1 MSLEAQVN
9 DLKTERFKVR
19 GMHCANCAL
28 TIEGAVRSLG
38 GVRDAHVNFAAETL
52 TVRAAEAVRKSAIE
66 ESVAKA
72 GYQLLEEDTG
82 VRAGE
87 SALDQIEARQNLL
100 WVIASA
106 IVVALVMYLDMLGS
120 RGTELVAFAVTTVL
134 MSTAGLTFYRGAWIA
149 LRNRTANMDTL
160 VALAISAAYAYSVLT
175 TFPDLF
181 FAGPRFF
188 DTAAELILFIRFGKY
203 LEARARGR
211 AMAALRSLLKLVPD
225 TAIVVRDGAEITV
238 AANEVRVDDVVIVRP
253 GTRIPVDGVVV
264 SGASAIDES
273 MLTGE
278 SMPVEKGQGA
288 AVSGGTLNTSG
299 ALTMRATRVGR
310 DTALAQI
317 VRMVEEAQADRAPI
331 QRVADYVA
339 ARFVPAVILIAG
351 LTFAVWM
358 WLGPGLVMALTSAV
372 AVLVIAC
379 PCAMGLA
386 TPTALMVGS
395 AVGLRCGILVK
406 RASALEIVTRVR
418 AIFFDKT
425 GTLTEGRPQL
435 DTLKI
440 LDGEERSAIETAAA
454 VASRSTHPLSTA
466 VVTYADAHGIKRRE
480 ADAVEEHA
488 AMGMTAKLDGKEV
501 ALGNARLM
509 QSRGVVIDDHARRTA
524 DGIATSA
531 ATPLYLAI
539 DGRIVAILGFRD
551 RIRKEARAA
560 LREIRAMGIRTIML
574 SGDAEPVA
582 RQVAEDLGLD
592 EYHAELSPADK
603 IELVR
608 KSRAQDIFT
617 AMVGDGINDAPALA
631 AADIG
636 IAIGSGTDA
645 AKDTGDIILTRD
657 DLYDMVRALVLG
669 RLTLRKVKQ
678 NLFWAFFY
686 NVAGIPIAAGVLY
699 PFFGITLNPAFAGLA
714 MALSSVSVV
723 TNALLLTRARKTL
736 GQIGSPAEEPADLPK
751 DQPQSTG
758 TSNHDSNTHHPN
770 GDFADNHLAKIES
783 AGNGKMDSKLKC
795 EKCGE
800 EIATPMHCD
809 RPMHIETVN
818 GVAKLVC
825 WMGAGCGV
833 ADIPS
838 HCSEQMHEVRTV

>member
-1 MSLEAQVN
+1 VETE
-9 DLKTERFKVR
+9 LKTERFKVR

-28 TIEGAVRSLG
+28 TIEGAVRGLD
-38 GVRDAHVNFAAETL
+38 GVREANVNFAAETL
-52 TVRAAEAVRKSAIE
+52 TVRADESVLKSAIE
-66 ESVAKA
+66 DSVARA
-72 GYQLLEEDTG
+72 GYQLLDEDTG
-82 VRAGE
+82 LRAGE
-87 SALDQIEARQNLL
+87 SALDKIEARQNLL
-100 WVIASA
+100 WVIATG
-106 IVVALVMYLDMLGS
+106 IVAALVMYLDIRGS
-120 RGTELVAFAVTTVL
+120 RPADLAAFAITTAL
-134 MSTAGLTFYRGAWIA
+134 MLTAGLTFYRGAWTA

-160 VALAISAAYAYSVLT
+160 VALGISAAYGYSVLT
-175 TFPDLF
+175 TFPDRF

-225 TAIVVRDGAEITV
+225 TAVVVRDGKEISV
-238 AANEVRVDDVVIVRP
+238 AANEVRVDEVVIVRP
-253 GTRIPVDGVVV
+253 GTRVPVDGVVI

-299 ALTMRATRVGR
+299 ALTIRATRVGV
-310 DTALAQI
+310 DTALAQV

-339 ARFVPAVILIAG
+339 ARFVPAVILIAA

-418 AIFFDKT
+418 AMFFDKT
-425 GTLTEGRPQL
+425 GTLTEGHPQL
-435 DTLKI
+435 DTLEI
-440 LDGEERSAIETAAA
+440 LDGDEHAAIEVAAA
-454 VASRSTHPLSTA
+454 VALRSTHPLSMA
-466 VVTYADAHGIKRRE
+466 IVAYANDHGIKPPE
-480 ADAVEEHA
+480 ADGIEEQA
-488 AMGMTAKLDGKEV
+488 AMGMTARLDGKEV

-509 QSRGVVIDDHARRTA
+509 QNRGATIDDSARA
-524 DGIATSA
+524 AAASVA
-531 ATPLYLAI
+531 ASVATPLYLAI
-539 DGRIVAILGFRD
+539 NGKVVAILGFRD
-551 RIRKEARAA
+551 RIRKEARDA

-574 SGDAEPVA
+574 SGDANAVA
-582 RQVAEDLGLD
+582 HKVAEDLDLD
-592 EYHAELSPADK
+592 EYHAELTPADK

-608 KSRAQDIFT
+608 KSRSQDIFT

-636 IAIGSGTDA
+636 IAIGSGTDV
-645 AKDTGDIILTRD
+645 AKETGDIILTRD
-657 DLYDMVRALVLG
+657 DLYDIVRALALG

-723 TNALLLTRARKTL
+723 TNALLLSRARRTL
-736 GQIGSPAEEPADLPK
+736 AQIGSTAHEPTDLAK
-751 DQPQSTG
+751 DPSPTSG
-758 TSNHDSNTHHPN
+758 TSNHHPEN
-770 GDFADNHLAKIES
+770 QLPKIERS
-783 AGNGKMDSKLKC
+783 EDGKMDSKLSC

-809 RPMHIETVN
+809 RPMHVEAVN
-818 GVAKLVC
+818 GAAKLVC
-825 WMGAGCGV
+825 WMGPGCGV
-833 ADIPS
+833 ADIPK

>member
-1 MSLEAQVN
+1 
-9 DLKTERFKVR
+9 
-19 GMHCANCAL
+19 MHCANCAL
-28 TIEGAVRSLG
+28 TIEGAVRGLA
-38 GVRDAHVNFAAETL
+38 GVREANVNFAAETL
-52 TVRAAEAVRKSAIE
+52 TVRAD
-66 ESVAKA
+66 ESVARNAIENRVAEA

-82 VRAGE
+82 LRAGE
-87 SALDQIEARQNLL
+87 SALDKTEARQNLL

-106 IVVALVMYLDMLGS
+106 IVAALVMYLGMRGS
-120 RGTELVAFAVTTVL
+120 RAADLAAFAITTAL
-134 MSTAGLTFYRGAWIA
+134 MFTAGLTFYRGAWIA

-160 VALAISAAYAYSVLT
+160 VALGISAAYGYSILT

-211 AMAALRSLLKLVPD
+211 AMAALRSLLNLVPD
-225 TAIVVRDGAEITV
+225 VAVVVRDSREISIP
-238 AANEVRVDDVVIVRP
+238 ASEVRVDDVVIVRP
-253 GTRIPVDGVVV
+253 GTRIPVDGVVI
-264 SGASAIDES
+264 SGASAVDES

-288 AVSGGTLNTSG
+288 VVAGGTLNTSG
-299 ALTMRATRVGR
+299 ALTIRATRVGA

-317 VRMVEEAQADRAPI
+317 VKMVEEAQADRAPI

-339 ARFVPAVILIAG
+339 ARFVPAVIVIAA

-395 AVGLRCGILVK
+395 AVGLRCGILFK

-418 AIFFDKT
+418 AMFFDKT

-435 DTLKI
+435 DTIKI
-440 LDGEERSAIETAAA
+440 LAGDKDATIEAAAA

-466 VVTYADAHGIKRRE
+466 VVAYADSHGIKPRQ

-488 AMGMTAKLDGKEV
+488 AMGLTATLDGKEI

-509 QSRGVVIDDHARRTA
+509 QSRSIAIDDDAGRTA
-524 DGIATSA
+524 ESIAASA

-539 DGRIVAILGFRD
+539 DGKVVAILGFRD
-551 RIRKEARAA
+551 RIRKEARGA
-560 LREIRAMGIRTIML
+560 LRDIRAMGIRTIML
-574 SGDAEPVA
+574 SGDAEAVA
-582 RQVAEDLGLD
+582 REVAKDLGLD

-608 KSRAQDIFT
+608 NSRAQDIFT

-645 AKDTGDIILTRD
+645 AKETGDIILTRD
-657 DLYDMVRALVLG
+657 DLYDIVRVLVLG

-686 NVAGIPIAAGVLY
+686 NTAGIPIAAGVLY
-699 PFFGITLNPAFAGLA
+699 PFFGITLNPALAGLA

-723 TNALLLTRARKTL
+723 TNALLLSRARKTL
-736 GQIGSPAEEPADLPK
+736 AQIGSTPPESADFPK
-751 DQPQSTG
+751 NQQPTTVS
-758 TSNHDSNTHHPN
+758 SNHHP
-770 GDFADNHLAKIES
+770 KVES
-783 AGNGKMDSKLKC
+783 SGNGKMDSKLKC

-809 RPMHIETVN
+809 RQMHVETVN
-818 GVAKLVC
+818 GAAKLVC
-825 WMGAGCGV
+825 WMGPGCGV
-833 ADIPS
+833 ADIPT
-838 HCSEQMHEVRTV
+838 HCGEPMHEVRTV

>member
-1 MSLEAQVN
+1 
-9 DLKTERFKVR
+9 
-19 GMHCANCAL
+19 MHCANCAL
-28 TIEGAVRSLG
+28 TIEGAVRG
-38 GVRDAHVNFAAETL
+38 IEGVREANVNFAAETL
-52 TVRAAEAVRKSAIE
+52 TVRADDSVAPNVIE
-66 ESVAKA
+66 DRVAKA
-72 GYQLLEEDTG
+72 GYQLVDDDTG
-82 VRAGE
+82 IRAGE
-87 SALDQIEARQNLL
+87 SALDKIEARQNLM

-106 IVVALVMYLDMLGS
+106 IVAALVMYLDMREG
-120 RGTELVAFAVTTVL
+120 RDADLVAFALTTAL
-134 MSTAGLTFYRGAWIA
+134 MFTAGLTFYRGAWIA

-160 VALAISAAYAYSVLT
+160 VALGISAAYGYSVLT
-175 TFPDLF
+175 TFPDRF

-211 AMAALRSLLKLVPD
+211 AMAALRSLLNLVPE
-225 TAIVVRDGAEITV
+225 TAVAVRDGNEISIPAT
-238 AANEVRVDDVVIVRP
+238 EVRVDDVLIVRP
-253 GTRIPVDGVVV
+253 GARIPVDGVVV
-264 SGASAIDES
+264 SGASAVDES

-288 AVSGGTLNTSG
+288 TVAGGTLNTSG
-299 ALTMRATRVGR
+299 ALTIRATRVGA

-339 ARFVPAVILIAG
+339 ARFVPAVILIAA

-395 AVGLRCGILVK
+395 AVGLKCGILFK

-418 AIFFDKT
+418 AMFFDKT

-440 LDGEERSAIETAAA
+440 IAGDQPAALQAAA
-454 VASRSTHPLSTA
+454 ALASRSTHPLSMA
-466 VVTYADAHGIKRRE
+466 VVAYANAHGIKAQSAE
-480 ADAVEEHA
+480 GVQEHA
-488 AMGMTAKLDGKEV
+488 AMGLTAMLDGKEI

-509 QSRGVVIDDHARRTA
+509 QSRGVQIDDKARSTVEA
-524 DGIATSA
+524 IAASA

-539 DGRIVAILGFRD
+539 DGKVVAILGFRD
-551 RIRKEARAA
+551 RIRTEARGA

-574 SGDAEPVA
+574 SGDTEAVA
-582 RQVAEDLGLD
+582 RTVARELDLD
-592 EYHAELSPADK
+592 EYHAELSPTDK

-608 KSRAQDIFT
+608 KSRAADIFT

-631 AADIG
+631 AADIA

-645 AKDTGDIILTRD
+645 AKETGDVILIRD
-657 DLYDMVRALVLG
+657 DLFDIVRALVLG

-699 PFFGITLNPAFAGLA
+699 PFFGITLNPALAGLA

-723 TNALLLTRARKTL
+723 TNALLLSRARKTL
-736 GQIGSPAEEPADLPK
+736 AGIGSD
-751 DQPQSTG
+751 DITPQS
-758 TSNHDSNTHHPN
+758 SNHHPS
-770 GDFADNHLAKIES
+770 IET
-783 AGNGKMDSKLKC
+783 AETTGNKVMDSKLKC
-795 EKCGE
+795 EKCGV

-809 RPMHIETVN
+809 RQMHIDMVK
-818 GVAKLVC
+818 GDRKLVC
-825 WMGAGCGV
+825 WMGPGCGV
-833 ADIPS
+833 ADIPA
-838 HCSEQMHEVRTV
+838 HCGVPMNEVRTV

>member
-1 MSLEAQVN
+1 
-9 DLKTERFKVR
+9 
-19 GMHCANCAL
+19 MHCANCAL
-28 TIEGAVRSLG
+28 TIEGAVRG
-38 GVRDAHVNFAAETL
+38 IDGVREANVNFAAETL
-52 TVRAAEAVRKSAIE
+52 TVRVDDSVARVAIE
-66 ESVAKA
+66 ETVAKA
-72 GYQLLEEDTG
+72 GYQLLDEETG

-87 SALDQIEARQNLL
+87 SALDKTEARHNLM

-106 IVVALVMYLDMLGS
+106 IVAALVMYLDMLGS
-120 RGTELVAFAVTTVL
+120 RAADLVAFGITTAL
-134 MSTAGLTFYRGAWIA
+134 MCTAGLTFYRGAWIA

-160 VALAISAAYAYSVLT
+160 VALGISAAYGYSVLT
-175 TFPDLF
+175 TFPNLF

-211 AMAALRSLLKLVPD
+211 AMAALRSLLNLVPD
-225 TAIVVRDGAEITV
+225 IAIVAREGKEISI

-253 GTRIPVDGVVV
+253 GTRIPVDGIVV
-264 SGASAIDES
+264 SGASAVDES

-288 AVSGGTLNTSG
+288 TVAGGTLNTSG
-299 ALTMRATRVGR
+299 ALTIRATRVGA

-317 VRMVEEAQADRAPI
+317 VKMVEEAQADRAPI
-331 QRVADYVA
+331 QRIADYVA
-339 ARFVPAVILIAG
+339 ARFVPAVILIAA
-351 LTFAVWM
+351 LTFAIWM
-358 WLGPGLVMALTSAV
+358 WLGPGLVMALTSMV

-395 AVGLRCGILVK
+395 AVGLRSGILFK

-425 GTLTEGRPQL
+425 GTLTEGRPEL

-440 LDGEERSAIETAAA
+440 LGRSRAAGTPRTSTEVEGKFGVDELTALSAAA
-454 VASRSTHPLSTA
+454 TVASRSTHPLSTA
-466 VVTYADAHGIKRRE
+466 VVAYAESHGIKPRA
-480 ADAVEEHA
+480 ADAIEEHA
-488 AMGMTAKLDGKEV
+488 AMGMTAKLEGQEI

-509 QSRGVVIDDHARRTA
+509 QSRGVAIDDSARKSA
-524 DGIATSA
+524 DGMAASA

-539 DGRIVAILGFRD
+539 DGKVVAILGFRD
-551 RIRKEARAA
+551 RIRKEARGA
-560 LREIRAMGIRTIML
+560 LREIRTLGIRTIML
-574 SGDAEPVA
+574 SGDAEAVA
-582 RQVAEDLGLD
+582 RTVAQELGLD

-603 IELVR
+603 IELVK

-645 AKDTGDIILTRD
+645 AKETGDIILTRD
-657 DLYDMVRALVLG
+657 DLYDIVRALVLG

-699 PFFGITLNPAFAGLA
+699 PWFGITLNPALAGLA

-723 TNALLLTRARKTL
+723 TNALLLSRAGKTL
-736 GQIGSPAEEPADLPK
+736 AQIGSSAPEPMELPK
-751 DQPQSTG
+751 DQPSVTG
-758 TSNHDSNTHHPN
+758 SSNHNSNNHHAN
-770 GDFADNHLAKIES
+770 VEGS
-783 AGNGKMDSKLKC
+783 GNGNMDSKLKC

-809 RPMHIETVN
+809 RQMHVETVN
-818 GVAKLVC
+818 GTAKLVC
-825 WMGAGCGV
+825 WMGPGCGV
-833 ADIPS
+833 ADLPA
-838 HCSEQMHEVRTV
+838 HCSEPMHEVRTA

>member
-1 MSLEAQVN
+1 VEAQVKEPIS
-9 DLKTERFKVR
+9 LKTERFKVR

-28 TIEGAVRSLG
+28 TIEGAVRGLE
-38 GVRDAHVNFAAETL
+38 GVREANVNFAAETL
-52 TVRAAEAVRKSAIE
+52 TVRASESVAKSAIE
-66 ESVAKA
+66 AIVAKT
-72 GYQLLEEDTG
+72 GYQLAEEETG

-87 SALDQIEARQNLL
+87 SALDKTEVRHNLM

-106 IVVALVMYLDMLGS
+106 VVAALVMYLDMLG
-120 RGTELVAFAVTTVL
+120 GHTADLIAFGITTAL
-134 MSTAGLTFYRGAWIA
+134 MFTAGLTFYRGAWIA

-160 VALAISAAYAYSVLT
+160 VALGISAAYGYSVLT
-175 TFPDLF
+175 TFPDWF

-211 AMAALRSLLKLVPD
+211 AMAALRSLLNLVPD
-225 TAIVVRDGAEITV
+225 TAIVVREGKE
-238 AANEVRVDDVVIVRP
+238 AAIAASEVRVDDTVIVRP
-253 GTRIPVDGVVV
+253 GTRIPVDGIVV
-264 SGASAIDES
+264 SGASAVDES

-288 AVSGGTLNTSG
+288 GVAGGTLNTSG
-299 ALTMRATRVGR
+299 ALTIRATRVGA

-317 VRMVEEAQADRAPI
+317 VKMVEEAQADRAPI
-331 QRVADYVA
+331 QRIADYVA
-339 ARFVPAVILIAG
+339 ARFVPAVILIAV
-351 LTFAVWM
+351 LTFVMWM
-358 WLGPGLVMALTSAV
+358 WLGPGLVMALTSMV

-395 AVGLRCGILVK
+395 AVGLRSGILFK

-418 AIFFDKT
+418 VMFFDKT
-425 GTLTEGRPQL
+425 GTLTEGHPQL
-435 DTLKI
+435 DALRI
-440 LDGEERSAIETAAA
+440 LAGDEVSVLTAAA
-454 VASRSTHPLSTA
+454 TVASRSTHPLSTA
-466 VVTYADAHGIKRRE
+466 VVAYAEGHGIKPHP
-480 ADAVEEHA
+480 ADAIEEHA
-488 AMGMTAKLDGKEV
+488 AMGMTAKLDGKEI

-509 QSRGVVIDDHARRTA
+509 QSRGVNLDDAHSAA
-524 DGIATSA
+524 DTIAASA

-539 DGRIVAILGFRD
+539 DGEVAAVLGFRD
-551 RIRKEARAA
+551 RIRKEAQGAI
-560 LREIRAMGIRTIML
+560 REIRAMGIRTIML
-574 SGDAEPVA
+574 SGDTEAVA
-582 RQVAEDLGLD
+582 KKVADDLGLD
-592 EYHAELSPADK
+592 EHHAELSPADK
-603 IELVR
+603 IELVK

-645 AKDTGDIILTRD
+645 AKETGDIILTRD
-657 DLYDMVRALVLG
+657 DLYDIVRALVLG

-699 PFFGITLNPAFAGLA
+699 PWFGITLDPALAGLA

-723 TNALLLTRARKTL
+723 TNALLLGRARNTL
-736 GQIGSPAEEPADLPK
+736 ARIGALDAEQIEPRKEPPPLTA
-751 DQPQSTG
+751 S
-758 TSNHDSNTHHPN
+758 SNHHPKTESSRN
-770 GDFADNHLAKIES
+770 GQMASIP
-783 AGNGKMDSKLKC
+783 MDSKLKC

-809 RPMHIETVN
+809 RPMHVETVN
-818 GVAKLVC
+818 GVQKLVC
-825 WMGAGCGV
+825 WMGPGCGV
-833 ADIPS
+833 LDVPA
-838 HCSEQMHEVRTV
+838 HCSEPMHEVRTV

>member
-1 MSLEAQVN
+1 
-9 DLKTERFKVR
+9 
-19 GMHCANCAL
+19 MHCANCAL
-28 TIEGAVRSLG
+28 TIEGAVRGLA
-38 GVRDAHVNFAAETL
+38 GVREANVNFAAETL
-52 TVRAAEAVRKSAIE
+52 TVRAD
-66 ESVAKA
+66 ESVARNAIENRVAEA

-82 VRAGE
+82 LRAGE
-87 SALDQIEARQNLL
+87 SALDKTEARQNLL

-106 IVVALVMYLDMLGS
+106 IVAALVMYLGMRGS
-120 RGTELVAFAVTTVL
+120 RAADLAAFAITTAL
-134 MSTAGLTFYRGAWIA
+134 MFTAGLTFYRGAWIA

-160 VALAISAAYAYSVLT
+160 VALGISAAYGYSILT

-211 AMAALRSLLKLVPD
+211 AMAALRSLLNLVPD
-225 TAIVVRDGAEITV
+225 VAVVVRDSREISIP
-238 AANEVRVDDVVIVRP
+238 ASEVRVDDVVIVRP
-253 GTRIPVDGVVV
+253 GTRIPVDGVVI
-264 SGASAIDES
+264 SGASAVDES

-288 AVSGGTLNTSG
+288 VVAGGTLNTSG
-299 ALTMRATRVGR
+299 ALTIRATRVGA

-317 VRMVEEAQADRAPI
+317 VKMVEEAQADRAPI

-339 ARFVPAVILIAG
+339 ARFVPAVIVIAA

-395 AVGLRCGILVK
+395 AVGLRCGILFK

-418 AIFFDKT
+418 AMFFDKT

-435 DTLKI
+435 DTIKI
-440 LDGEERSAIETAAA
+440 LAGDKDATIEAAAA

-466 VVTYADAHGIKRRE
+466 VVAYADSHGIKPRQ

-488 AMGMTAKLDGKEV
+488 AMGLTATLDGKEI

-509 QSRGVVIDDHARRTA
+509 QSRSIAIDDDDRRTA
-524 DGIATSA
+524 ESIAASA

-539 DGRIVAILGFRD
+539 DGKVVAILGFRD
-551 RIRKEARAA
+551 RIRKEARGA
-560 LREIRAMGIRTIML
+560 LRDIRAMGIRTIML
-574 SGDAEPVA
+574 SGDAEAVA
-582 RQVAEDLGLD
+582 REVAKDLGLD

-608 KSRAQDIFT
+608 NSRAQDIFT

-645 AKDTGDIILTRD
+645 AKETGDIILTRD
-657 DLYDMVRALVLG
+657 DLYDIVRALVLG

-686 NVAGIPIAAGVLY
+686 NTAGIPIAAGVLY
-699 PFFGITLNPAFAGLA
+699 PFFGITLNPALAGLA

-723 TNALLLTRARKTL
+723 TNALLLSRARKTL
-736 GQIGSPAEEPADLPK
+736 AQIGSTPPESADFPK
-751 DQPQSTG
+751 NQQPTTVS
-758 TSNHDSNTHHPN
+758 SNHHP
-770 GDFADNHLAKIES
+770 KVES
-783 AGNGKMDSKLKC
+783 SGNGKMDSKLKC

-809 RPMHIETVN
+809 RQMHVETVN
-818 GVAKLVC
+818 GAAKLVC
-825 WMGAGCGV
+825 WMGPGCGV
-833 ADIPS
+833 ADIPT
-838 HCSEQMHEVRTV
+838 HCGEPMHEVRTV